1 MRGRRSMSRRRGRTG
16 KRRSFRRRSGSSP
29 LRIGNR
35 F

>member
-1 MRGRRSMSRRRGRTG
+1 MRSRRSYGGRRST
-16 KRRSFRRRSGSSP
+16 KRRSFRRRSGTRP

>member
-1 MRGRRSMSRRRGRTG
+1 MRGRRSMRGGRRGRKG
-16 KRRSFRRRSGSSP
+16 RSFRRRSGSAP

>member
-1 MRGRRSMSRRRGRTG
+1 MRGRRSMRRGRRG
-16 KRRSFRRRSGSSP
+16 RKGRSFRRRSGTGP